1 MFLMIKSKRLRM
13 ATVND
18 RLSHRRCQGGPKRPC
33 PPKFL
38 ENVVILCFQSRFSK
52 QNSVIRLK
60 SNIFSPKIFFC
71 HFVTLMFEVCTV
83 TMGFTKLPRF
93 SSCFCLRIKSS
104 LNLQAVKVVG
114 RLLHVCLLVLTSGRL
129 MLLRTAK
136 HVFRNTRTVVSNMGW
151 RPPKGS

>member
-38 ENVVILCFQSRFSK
+38 EYVVILCFQSRFSK

-60 SNIFSPKIFFC
+60 SNIFSPKMFF
-71 HFVTLMFEVCTV
+71 L
-83 TMGFTKLPRF
+83 
-93 SSCFCLRIKSS
+93 SLR
-104 LNLQAVKVVG
+104 NAYV
-114 RLLHVCLLVLTSGRL
+114 
-129 MLLRTAK
+129 
-136 HVFRNTRTVVSNMGW
+136 
-151 RPPKGS
+151 